1 MKPGGDKNPE
11 NIAKNAQI
19 HIDSRIFSEN
29 RLILLRVL
37 CKIVLCFQKN
47 VRFSGGLPKLITH
60 IT

>member
-1 MKPGGDKNPE
+1 M
-11 NIAKNAQI
+11 AQNAQI